1 MISLVI
7 FMFCFLSGWLG
18 YILRGAENYHRGYI
32 DGCNERE
39 EYKR

>member
-1 MISLVI
+1 MSII
-7 FMFCFLSGWLG
+7 FFIICALCAWLG

-39 EYKR
+39 EYKQ